1 MALSNS
7 LLQKPK
13 QNYQRDKRNT
23 CADKNYQQDKY
34 NATPVLTVFT
44 APGFSLSPTHRYC
57 TLLVLKLHLK
67 LSSFKK
73 NKINKSSGNIH

>member
-44 APGFSLSPTHRYC
+44 APGFSLSPTQILHSFGSQIAFK
-57 TLLVLKLHLK
+57 TL
-67 LSSFKK
+67 FF
-73 NKINKSSGNIH
+73 